1 MEIKEIKIREVFVPD
16 IPQWGLDRPESI
28 PTLPVVTQQIITG
41 QIGFPIVDVP
51 GCVKARETRNNESL
65 IVDDEVGNLIVCD
78 PGKQPVFEP
87 MDWNPNNL
95 EPVIEKQER
104 VMLPPPMEQPKSET
118 KKEENENSQTS
129 GVASSKPG
137 LPTDGFTEPNPC
149 PRPDDPPIG
158 SKGKF
163 GTARVESYRLN
174 ANGECI
180 TNWTSEK
187 PQDIAFTY
195 LPPPPVALT
204 TAAIAATAVT
214 SSVLIKPLS
223 DALLKIVKPLT
234 KRLVKRVLSR
244 LGKKPKVLSVR
255 ERRLAQKA
263 LKK

>member
-1 MEIKEIKIREVFVPD
+1 MSKIREIKIREIDVPE
-16 IPQWGLDRPESI
+16 IPNWAIAIPESI
-28 PTLPVVTQQIITG
+28 PVFSPITQQIITG
-41 QIGFPIVDVP
+41 QIGFPVMDVP
-51 GCVKARETRNNESL
+51 GCVEARETANN
-65 IVDDEVGNLIVCD
+65 DNLVIDAENTNLLVCD
-78 PGKQPVFEP
+78 PGQQPSFNA
-87 MDWNPNNL
+87 MDYNPDST
-95 EPVIEKQER
+95 PPIAKS
-104 VMLPPPMEQPKSET
+104 VMLPPPLDQPKSE
-118 KKEENENSQTS
+118 
-129 GVASSKPG
+129 SKSTNNNNISDGAIDPTG
-137 LPTDGFTEPNPC
+137 GPQLPAPRTPDPC

-163 GTARVESYRLN
+163 GTARVESYYRDVS
-174 ANGECI
+174 GECKI
-180 TNWTSEK
+180 KWTAEK
-187 PQDIAFTY
+187 PQDVAFTY

-255 ERRLAQKA
+255 ERRLEQKA

>member
-1 MEIKEIKIREVFVPD
+1 M
-16 IPQWGLDRPESI
+16 
-28 PTLPVVTQQIITG
+28 
-41 QIGFPIVDVP
+41 DVP
-51 GCVKARETRNNESL
+51 GCVEARETSNNE
-65 IVDDEVGNLIVCD
+65 NLVIDAENTNLLLCD
-78 PGKQPVFEP
+78 PGQQPSFTP
-87 MDWNPNNL
+87 MDYSPDSTP
-95 EPVIEKQER
+95 PVAKN
-104 VMLPPPMEQPKSET
+104 VMLPPPLDQPKSENKST
-118 KKEENENSQTS
+118 NNNISEGGINPTGGPQ
-129 GVASSKPG
+129 
-137 LPTDGFTEPNPC
+137 LPAPRTPDPC

-163 GTARVESYRLN
+163 GTARVESYYRD
-174 ANGECI
+174 ASGECKI
-180 TNWTSEK
+180 NWTAEK
-187 PQDIAFTY
+187 PQDVAFTY

-255 ERRLAQKA
+255 ERRLEQKS

>member
-1 MEIKEIKIREVFVPD
+1 MSKIREIKIRNIDVPE
-16 IPQWGLDRPESI
+16 IPNWAISVPESMPI
-28 PTLPVVTQQIITG
+28 LSPVTQQQIVG
-41 QIGFPIVDVP
+41 QIGFPIMDVP
-51 GCVKARETRNNESL
+51 GCVEARETSNNE
-65 IVDDEVGNLIVCD
+65 NLVIDAENTNLLLCD
-78 PGKQPVFEP
+78 PGQQPSFTP
-87 MDWNPNNL
+87 MDYSPDSTP
-95 EPVIEKQER
+95 PVAKN
-104 VMLPPPMEQPKSET
+104 VMLPPPLDQPKSENKST
-118 KKEENENSQTS
+118 NNNISEGGINPTGGPQ
-129 GVASSKPG
+129 
-137 LPTDGFTEPNPC
+137 LPAPRTPDPC

-163 GTARVESYRLN
+163 GTARVESYYRD
-174 ANGECI
+174 ASGECKI
-180 TNWTSEK
+180 NWTAEK
-187 PQDIAFTY
+187 PQDVAFTY

-255 ERRLAQKA
+255 ERRLEQKA

>member
-1 MEIKEIKIREVFVPD
+1 MSKIREIKVREIDVPE
-16 IPQWGLDRPESI
+16 IPNWAIAIPESI
-28 PTLPVVTQQIITG
+28 PVFSPITQQIITG
-41 QIGFPIVDVP
+41 QIGFPVMDVP
-51 GCVKARETRNNESL
+51 GCVEARETANNDQLVIDAENT
-65 IVDDEVGNLIVCD
+65 NLLVCD
-78 PGKQPVFEP
+78 PGQQPSFTP
-87 MDWNPNNL
+87 MDYSPDSTP
-95 EPVIEKQER
+95 PVAKN
-104 VMLPPPMEQPKSET
+104 VMLPPPLDQPKSESKST
-118 KKEENENSQTS
+118 NNNNISDGAIDPS
-129 GVASSKPG
+129 GGPQ
-137 LPTDGFTEPNPC
+137 LPAPKTPEPC

-163 GTARVESYRLN
+163 GTARVESYYRD
-174 ANGECI
+174 ASGECKI
-180 TNWTSEK
+180 KWTAEK
-187 PQDIAFTY
+187 PQDVAFTY

-255 ERRLAQKA
+255 ERRSEQRS

>member
-1 MEIKEIKIREVFVPD
+1 MSKIREIKIREIDVPE
-16 IPQWGLDRPESI
+16 IPNWAIAIPESI
-28 PTLPVVTQQIITG
+28 PVFSPITQQIITG
-41 QIGFPIVDVP
+41 QIGFPVMDVP
-51 GCVKARETRNNESL
+51 VCVEARETANK
-65 IVDDEVGNLIVCD
+65 DNLVIDAENTNLLVCD
-78 PGKQPVFEP
+78 PGQQPSFTP
-87 MDWNPNNL
+87 MDYSPDSTP
-95 EPVIEKQER
+95 PVAR
-104 VMLPPPMEQPKSET
+104 NVMLPPPLDQPKSESKST
-118 KKEENENSQTS
+118 NNNNISDGAIDTS
-129 GVASSKPG
+129 GGVQ
-137 LPTDGFTEPNPC
+137 LPAPRTPDLG

-163 GTARVESYRLN
+163 GTARVESYYRD
-174 ANGECI
+174 ASGECKI
-180 TNWTSEK
+180 KWTAEK
-187 PQDIAFTY
+187 PQDVAFTY

-255 ERRLAQKA
+255 ERRLEQKS

>member
-1 MEIKEIKIREVFVPD
+1 MSKIREIKVREIDVPE
-16 IPQWGLDRPESI
+16 IPNWAIAIPESI
-28 PTLPVVTQQIITG
+28 PVFSPITQQIITG
-41 QIGFPIVDVP
+41 QIGFPVMDVP
-51 GCVKARETRNNESL
+51 GCVEARETSNN
-65 IVDDEVGNLIVCD
+65 DNLVIDAENTNLLLCD
-78 PGKQPVFEP
+78 PGQQPSFNAIYY
-87 MDWNPNNL
+87 NPDST
-95 EPVIEKQER
+95 PPIAKS
-104 VMLPPPMEQPKSET
+104 VMLPPPLDQPKSE
-118 KKEENENSQTS
+118 
-129 GVASSKPG
+129 SKSTNNNNISDGAIDPTG
-137 LPTDGFTEPNPC
+137 GPQLPAPRTPDPC

-163 GTARVESYRLN
+163 GTARVESYYRDASGQCN
-174 ANGECI
+174 I
-180 TNWTSEK
+180 KWTAEK
-187 PQDIAFTY
+187 PQDVAFTY

-255 ERRLAQKA
+255 ERRLEQKA

>member
-1 MEIKEIKIREVFVPD
+1 M
-16 IPQWGLDRPESI
+16 
-28 PTLPVVTQQIITG
+28 
-41 QIGFPIVDVP
+41 DVP
-51 GCVKARETRNNESL
+51 GCVEARETSNN
-65 IVDDEVGNLIVCD
+65 DNLVIDAENTNLLLCD
-78 PGKQPVFEP
+78 PGQQPSFTP
-87 MDWNPNNL
+87 MDYSPDSTP
-95 EPVIEKQER
+95 PVAKN
-104 VMLPPPMEQPKSET
+104 VMLPPPLDQPKSENKST
-118 KKEENENSQTS
+118 NNNISEGGINPTGGPQ
-129 GVASSKPG
+129 
-137 LPTDGFTEPNPC
+137 LPAPRTPDPC

-163 GTARVESYRLN
+163 GTARVESYYRD
-174 ANGECI
+174 ASGECKI
-180 TNWTSEK
+180 NWTAEK
-187 PQDIAFTY
+187 PQDVAFTY

-255 ERRLAQKA
+255 ERRLEQKA

>member
-1 MEIKEIKIREVFVPD
+1 VSKIREIKVREIDVPE
-16 IPQWGLDRPESI
+16 IPNWAIAIPESI
-28 PTLPVVTQQIITG
+28 PVFSPVTQQIITG
-41 QIGFPIVDVP
+41 QIGFPVMDVP
-51 GCVKARETRNNESL
+51 GCVEARETSNN
-65 IVDDEVGNLIVCD
+65 DNLVIDAENTNLLLCD
-78 PGKQPVFEP
+78 PGQQPSFTP
-87 MDWNPNNL
+87 MDYSPDSTP
-95 EPVIEKQER
+95 PVAKN
-104 VMLPPPMEQPKSET
+104 VMLPPPLDQPKSE
-118 KKEENENSQTS
+118 
-129 GVASSKPG
+129 SKSTNNNNISDGAIDPTG
-137 LPTDGFTEPNPC
+137 GPQLPAPRTPDPC

-163 GTARVESYRLN
+163 GTARVESYYRD
-174 ANGECI
+174 ASGECKI
-180 TNWTSEK
+180 KWTAEK
-187 PQDIAFTY
+187 PQDVAFTY

-255 ERRLAQKA
+255 ERRLEQKA

>member
-1 MEIKEIKIREVFVPD
+1 M
-16 IPQWGLDRPESI
+16 
-28 PTLPVVTQQIITG
+28 
-41 QIGFPIVDVP
+41 DVP
-51 GCVKARETRNNESL
+51 GCVEARETSNNE
-65 IVDDEVGNLIVCD
+65 NLVIDAENTNLLLCD
-78 PGKQPVFEP
+78 PGQQPSFTP
-87 MDWNPNNL
+87 MDYSPDSTP
-95 EPVIEKQER
+95 PVAKN
-104 VMLPPPMEQPKSET
+104 VMLPPPLDQPKSENKST
-118 KKEENENSQTS
+118 NNNISEGGINPTGGPQ
-129 GVASSKPG
+129 
-137 LPTDGFTEPNPC
+137 LPAPRTPDPC

-163 GTARVESYRLN
+163 GTARVESYYRD
-174 ANGECI
+174 ASGECKI
-180 TNWTSEK
+180 NWTAEK
-187 PQDIAFTY
+187 PQDGAFTY

-255 ERRLAQKA
+255 ERRLEQKS

>member
-1 MEIKEIKIREVFVPD
+1 MSKIREIKVREIDVPE
-16 IPQWGLDRPESI
+16 IPNWAIAIPESI
-28 PTLPVVTQQIITG
+28 PVFSPITQQIITG
-41 QIGFPIVDVP
+41 QIGFPVMDVP
-51 GCVKARETRNNESL
+51 GCVEARETSNN
-65 IVDDEVGNLIVCD
+65 DNLVIDAENTNLLLCD
-78 PGKQPVFEP
+78 PGQQPSFTP
-87 MDWNPNNL
+87 MDYSPDSTP
-95 EPVIEKQER
+95 PVAKN
-104 VMLPPPMEQPKSET
+104 VMLPPPLDQPKSE
-118 KKEENENSQTS
+118 
-129 GVASSKPG
+129 SKSTNNNNISDGAIDPTG
-137 LPTDGFTEPNPC
+137 GPQLPAPRTPDPC

-163 GTARVESYRLN
+163 GTARVESYYRD
-174 ANGECI
+174 ASGECKI
-180 TNWTSEK
+180 KWTAEK
-187 PQDIAFTY
+187 PQDVAFTY

-255 ERRLAQKA
+255 ERRLEQKA

>member
-1 MEIKEIKIREVFVPD
+1 MSKIREIKIREIDVPE
-16 IPQWGLDRPESI
+16 IPNWAIAIPESI
-28 PTLPVVTQQIITG
+28 PVFSPITQQIITG
-41 QIGFPIVDVP
+41 QIGFPVMDVP
-51 GCVKARETRNNESL
+51 GCVEARETANNDQLVIDAENT
-65 IVDDEVGNLIVCD
+65 NLLVCD
-78 PGKQPVFEP
+78 PGQQPSFTP
-87 MDWNPNNL
+87 MDYNPDSTP
-95 EPVIEKQER
+95 PVAKN
-104 VMLPPPMEQPKSET
+104 VMLPPPLEQPKSESKST
-118 KKEENENSQTS
+118 NNNNISDGAIDPS
-129 GVASSKPG
+129 GGPQ
-137 LPTDGFTEPNPC
+137 LPAPRTPDPC

-163 GTARVESYRLN
+163 GTARVESYYRD
-174 ANGECI
+174 ASGECKI
-180 TNWTSEK
+180 KWTAEK
-187 PQDIAFTY
+187 PQDVAFTY

-255 ERRLAQKA
+255 ERRLEQKA